1 MLDLVTDYPLW
12 LLLFWLPISI
22 GLAYWLYRPNQAWLR
37 ELEKW
42 KRYLMLS
49 LRALSL
55 FIIGVL
61 LLGLL
66 IETLSTRKEKPIL
79 INLIDN
85 SASMLNYADSIEV
98 KNELANHLQH
108 SEELLERFDV
118 KNIYLDDSLLTDDGV
133 IRFAAPRTNL
143 YRLFDEV
150 YENYYGRNVGAIQL
164 ISEGN
169 SNTGGNP
176 LSLRDK
182 FNAIPIYTLGVGD
195 TIRKKDLLI
204 RSVIHN
210 DIAFLGNTFPV
221 EVTVE
226 GDLVNELNSNVK
238 IVRNEKVVAEQQ
250 VQFPDQ
256 DFYQTKLTFM
266 LTADAVGFH
275 EYKVI
280 IEATEGESNYENNE
294 KTFYLE
300 VIDSRSKLLLVSG
313 GLHPDIGAIR
323 GVLASDDNLEVEST
337 RLSEFTGELK
347 DYDLIIWH
355 EPGLGNTREFAERL
369 KKSKKPV
376 WYIIGTRS
384 SNDKLNN
391 LPAPLIARFTNQH
404 DNIGAQF
411 NRAFGKFELSEKT
424 KQSLNRFPPL
434 VSPYGK
440 LEING
445 PVDVLF
451 TQRLGAIAKEDP
463 LFFFGSQGETKYG
476 VLVAEGLWRWK
487 LANFQLDKNNDAF
500 NEIVKKTVQYLS
512 VRTNTSKLRI
522 HLPPAF
528 YEDEAITANATF
540 YNDSYEPITTPSI
553 GFKLTKKDGGEQTYQ
568 FIPSRSEY
576 ALYLG
581 NLEAGVYEW
590 EAAAEFEG
598 KSYQKSGAFVV
609 QRLELESLDSRAN
622 HNLLFQLAE
631 MGENSGFYTFSQR
644 DALLNDI
651 ANREDIT
658 AVGYET
664 FSFKNL
670 LDYKWLF
677 FLLVVCFAV
686 EWFLRR
692 YNGSY

>member
-12 LLLFWLPISI
+12 LLFFWLPLSI
-22 GLAYWLYRPNQAWLR
+22 GLAYWLYRPSQSWLK
-37 ELEKW
+37 ELANW
-42 KRYLMLS
+42 KRYLMFS
-49 LRALSL
+49 LRASSL

-85 SASMLNYADSIEV
+85 SSSMLNYADSIQV
-98 KNELANHLQH
+98 KNELPNHLRQ
-108 SEELLERFDV
+108 SEEQLQRFDII
-118 KNIYLDDSLLTDDGV
+118 NIYLKDTFLTDENKMQ
-133 IRFAAPRTNL
+133 FAAPRTNL
-143 YRLFDEV
+143 YRLFDDV
-150 YENYYGRNVGAIQL
+150 YENYYGRNIGAIQL
-164 ISEGN
+164 ISDGN
-169 SNTGGNP
+169 FNTGGNP

-182 FNAIPIYTLGVGD
+182 FNFIPIYTLGVGD

-221 EVTVE
+221 EVTIE
-226 GDLVNELNSNVK
+226 GDLVNELKTNIK
-238 IVRNEKVVAEQQ
+238 IVKNDKIITEQQ
-250 VQFPDQ
+250 VQFPNQ

-266 LTADAVGFH
+266 LTADAVGFQD
-275 EYKVI
+275 YKVVL
-280 IEATEGESNYENNE
+280 AAAEGESNYENNE

-300 VIDSRSKLLLVSG
+300 IIDSRSKLLLVSG

-355 EPGLGNTREFAERL
+355 EPGLGNTRDFTKRL
-369 KKSKKPV
+369 KESKKPV

-391 LPAPLIARFTNQH
+391 LPAPLIARFSDQH

-411 NRAFGKFELSEKT
+411 NRAFGKFELSDKT
-424 KQSLNRFPPL
+424 QQSLNRFPPL

-451 TQRLGAIAKEDP
+451 IQRLGTITKEDP

-487 LANFQLDKNNDAF
+487 LANYQLDKNNDAF

-512 VRTNTSKLRI
+512 IRTNTSKLRI
-522 HLPPAF
+522 QLPPAF

-553 GFKLTKKDGGEQTYQ
+553 GFKLTKKEGGEQSYK

-609 QRLELESLDSRAN
+609 KRLELESLDSRAN

-631 MGENSGFYTFSQR
+631 MGDNGGFYTFSQR
-644 DALLNDI
+644 NELLNEI
-651 ANREDIT
+651 ANREDIK

-677 FLLVVCFAV
+677 FLLVLFFTA